1 MYKYKK
7 KGKTLPF
14 LYPPSHGPKVIFWTQ
29 MGPLVWTDPFPNGE
43 VCTKNSK
50 LTIALRT
57 NDITRMSDKHFITE
71 GMRRLYM

>member
-29 MGPLVWTDPFPNGE
+29 MGPLVWTDPPA
-43 VCTKNSK
+43 
-50 LTIALRT
+50 ALRP
-57 NDITRMSDKHFITE
+57 IQ
-71 GMRRLYM
+71 RRKQLCLSILLKRTQVP